1 LPNSSPSRP
10 GSRAPHLQAGA
21 AAEILACDYLSR
33 HGLTCLAR
41 NFRCRVGEIDL
52 VMREQRGLVMV
63 EVRYRALVGQ
73 VSPMQSITREK
84 QQRLARAASY
94 WLGRNPAYTDWPLRF
109 DVVSLSG
116 RLDSAEISW
125 ERGAIEFDEE
135 SW

>member
-1 LPNSSPSRP
+1 
-10 GSRAPHLQAGA
+10 
-21 AAEILACDYLSR
+21 
-33 HGLTCLAR
+33 
-41 NFRCRVGEIDL
+41 
-52 VMREQRGLVMV
+52 MREQRGLVMV